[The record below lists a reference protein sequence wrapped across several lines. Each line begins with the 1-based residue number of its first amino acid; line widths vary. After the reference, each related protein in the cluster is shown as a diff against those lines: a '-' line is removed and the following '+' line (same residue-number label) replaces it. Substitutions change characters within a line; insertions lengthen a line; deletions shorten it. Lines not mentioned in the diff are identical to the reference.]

1 MSSNERRIRR
11 MKNYKDPH
19 KEREEKKYDNPIPSR
34 ELMLDVMNKAGH
46 PIGYN
51 ELTETLGITEQDQLD
66 AIKYRLRAM
75 ERDGQIL
82 FNRGKKYLPVEKAD
96 LVAGKV
102 QGHPDGFGFL
112 VPDDGSD
119 DLYLHGKQM
128 RKILHG
134 DRVLASVTGIDRKGR
149 REGAIVE
156 ILEHN
161 TENVVGRYFVESG
174 LGFVTP
180 DNSRIAQDILI
191 PPESNN
197 GAKSGQ
203 IVVAKIVEFPTS
215 RHQPIGK
222 IAEVLGDHMAPGM
235 EIEIA
240 LRSHDLPHIWP
251 QDVVAASD
259 KLSDE
264 VLEEDKKGRTDLR
277 KMPLVTID
285 GEDSRDFD
293 DAVYCEKDNKGNW
306 VLTVAI
312 ADVSHYVQINSA
324 LDKEALNRA
333 TSVYFPAEV
342 IPMLPEK
349 ISNGL
354 CSLNP
359 HLDRLCMVCEATIDS
374 DGEVIS
380 YNFKSGLMNSHARLT
395 YTKMAAIVVDH
406 DAELREEYKEIV
418 DHLDDLYK
426 LYAVLRKARDER
438 GSIDFET
445 TETQIVFG
453 KDRKI
458 ENIKPTTRNDAHKII
473 EECMVTA
480 NMCAARFLKQH
491 KIPALHRVHRGPEVE
506 KLFKVN
512 EFLNGLGLKLGGGA
526 EPQPSDYAALLASV
540 KERPDARLI
549 QTVML
554 RSMSR
559 AQYEPVDKEKP
570 ESTRHFGLARK
581 DYAHFT
587 SPIRRY
593 PDLLVHRA
601 ILHILKNGS
610 AEGSAQ
616 SYAYDYTQ
624 MKALGAHSSECE
636 KRADDASRDVM
647 AWLKA
652 EYMQDKVGETFTG
665 IISTVTNFGLFVE
678 LDDVYV
684 EGLVHVSALKSDYY
698 HFDQGKHQMVGEN
711 SGKSYR
717 LGDTIEVLVA
727 RVDLDDRKIDF
738 TLPGSESD
746 PSSRPKKK
754 SKSDFKNKKS
764 SKDVGFKSPK
774 KKDKVKKDAKKKK
787 KKTVPKNMK
796 RAKKKA
802 QQESKQ

>member
-1 MSSNERRIRR
+1 

-19 KEREEKKYDNPIPSR
+19 KEREEKKYENPIPSR
-34 ELMLDVMNKAGH
+34 ELMLEVMHKAGH
-46 PIGYN
+46 PISYN
-51 ELTETLGITEQDQLD
+51 ELTETLGIIEQERLD

-82 FNRGKKYLPVEKAD
+82 FNRGKKYLPVEKTD

-128 RKILHG
+128 RKVLHG
-134 DRVLASVTGIDRKGR
+134 DRVLASVTGTDRKGR

-161 TENVVGRYFVESG
+161 TETVVGRYFVESG

-180 DNSRIAQDILI
+180 DNSRIAQDILV
-191 PPESNN
+191 PPESSNE
-197 GAKSGQ
+197 AKSGQ

-222 IAEVLGDHMAPGM
+222 ISEVLGDHMAPGM

-240 LRSHDLPHIWP
+240 LRSHDLPHVWP
-251 QDVVAASD
+251 REVIAATD

-293 DAVYCEKDNKGNW
+293 DAVYCEKDKKGNW

-312 ADVSHYVQINSA
+312 ADVSHYVQIGSD
-324 LDKEALNRA
+324 LDKEAFNRA

-359 HLDRLCMVCEATIDS
+359 KVDRLCMVCEATING
-374 DGEVIS
+374 DGEVIN

-395 YTKMAAIVVDH
+395 YTKMAAIVVDQ
-406 DAELREEYKEIV
+406 DADLREEYKDIIN
-418 DHLDDLYK
+418 HLDDLYE
-426 LYAVLRKARDER
+426 LYKILRIAREKR
-438 GSIDFET
+438 GSMDFET
-445 TETQIVFG
+445 TETKIIFG
-453 KDRKI
+453 KNRKI
-458 ENIKPTTRNDAHKII
+458 ENIKPTTRNDAHRII

-480 NMCAARFLKQH
+480 NMCAARFLKKH

-526 EPQPSDYAALLASV
+526 EPQPSDYANLLASV
-540 KERPDARLI
+540 KDRPDARLI

-610 AEGSAQ
+610 AEG
-616 SYAYDYTQ
+616 YTYDYAQ
-624 MKALGAHSSECE
+624 MKAFGVHSSECE
-636 KRADDASRDVM
+636 QRADDASRDVM

-684 EGLVHVSALKSDYY
+684 EGLVHVSALRSDYY
-698 HFDQGKHQMVGEN
+698 HFDQAKHQMVGEN
-711 SGKSYR
+711 SGKTYR
-717 LGDTIEVLVA
+717 LGDSIEVQIA

-738 TLPGSESD
+738 TLPGAESD
-746 PSSRPKKK
+746 SSGRGKPKRSKKDDSYK
-754 SKSDFKNKKS
+754 SKNK
-764 SKDVGFKSPK
+764 G
-774 KKDKVKKDAKKKK
+774 KVKKEGKKK
-787 KKTVPKNMK
+787 KKTLPKK
-796 RAKKKA
+796 EKKAKKKA
-802 QQESKQ
+802 KLEAKRAAKKNR

>member
-1 MSSNERRIRR
+1 
-11 MKNYKDPH
+11 
-19 KEREEKKYDNPIPSR
+19 
-34 ELMLDVMNKAGH
+34 MLEVMHKAGH
-46 PIGYN
+46 PIGFT
-51 ELTETLGITEQDQLD
+51 ELIETLGIEEQERID
-66 AIKYRLRAM
+66 AMKFRLRAM

-112 VPDDGSD
+112 VPDDESD

-128 RKILHG
+128 RKVLHG
-134 DRVLASVTGIDRKGR
+134 DRVLASVTGVDRKGR

-156 ILEHN
+156 IIEHN
-161 TENVVGRYFVESG
+161 TETVVGRYFVESG

-191 PPESNN
+191 PPESSN

-203 IVVAKIVEFPTS
+203 IVVAKIVEFPTT

-222 IAEVLGDHMAPGM
+222 ISEVLGDHMAPGM

-240 LRSHDLPHIWP
+240 LRSHDLPHVWP
-251 QDVVAASD
+251 QDVVAAAE

-264 VLEEDKKGRTDLR
+264 VLEKDKKGRTDYR
-277 KMPLVTID
+277 KVPLVTID

-293 DAVYCEKDNKGNW
+293 DAVYCEKDSKGNW
-306 VLTVAI
+306 KLTVAI
-312 ADVSHYVQINSA
+312 ADVSHYVQIGSA
-324 LDKEALNRA
+324 LDKEAYNRA

-359 HLDRLCMVCEATIDS
+359 HVDRLCMVCEATINAE
-374 DGEVIS
+374 GEVTD
-380 YNFKSGLMNSHARLT
+380 YNFKSGVMNSHARLT
-395 YTKMAAIVVDH
+395 YTKMAAIVVDQ
-406 DAELREEYKEIV
+406 DTDLRNEYSEIV
-418 DHLDDLYK
+418 DHLDDLYA
-426 LYAVLRKARDER
+426 LYKVLRKARDIR

-445 TETQIVFG
+445 TETQIIFG

-480 NMCAARFLKQH
+480 NMCAARFLKKH

-506 KLFKVN
+506 KLFKVT

-526 EPQPSDYAALLASV
+526 EPQPSDYSALLNSV

-610 AEGSAQ
+610 AEG
-616 SYAYDYTQ
+616 YAYDYAQ
-624 MKALGAHSSECE
+624 MKALGVHSSECE
-636 KRADDASRDVM
+636 QRADDASRDVM

-652 EYMQDKVGETFTG
+652 EYMQDKVGETFKG

-684 EGLVHVSALKSDYY
+684 EGLVHVTALKSDYY
-698 HFDQGKHQMVGEN
+698 HFDQAKHQMVGEN

-717 LGDTIEVLVA
+717 LGDPIEVLVA

-738 TLPGSESD
+738 TLPSSGSSD
-746 PSSRPKKK
+746 EGFRKPKKK
-754 SKSDFKNKKS
+754 KESF
-764 SKDVGFKSPK
+764 K
-774 KKDKVKKDAKKKK
+774 KKDKSTKTTKKGKRTTPKKEKK
-787 KKTVPKNMK
+787 
-796 RAKKKA
+796 AKKKA
-802 QQESKQ
+802 KYESKKK

>member
-1 MSSNERRIRR
+1 

-19 KEREEKKYDNPIPSR
+19 KDREAKKYDNPIPSR
-34 ELMLDVMNKAGH
+34 ELMLEVMHKAGH
-46 PIGYN
+46 PVGFT
-51 ELTETLGITEQDQLD
+51 ELTESLGITEQEKLD
-66 AIKYRLRAM
+66 AMKYRLRAM

-96 LVAGKV
+96 LIAGKV

-112 VPDDGSD
+112 VPDDGSN

-128 RKILHG
+128 RKVLHG
-134 DRVLASVTGIDRKGR
+134 DRVLASVTGTDRKGR

-156 ILEHN
+156 IIEHH
-161 TENVVGRYFVESG
+161 TEAVVGRYFVESG

-191 PPESNN
+191 PPESSH

-203 IVVAKIVEFPTS
+203 IVVAKIVEYPTP

-222 IAEVLGDHMAPGM
+222 IAEILGDHMAPGM

-251 QDVVAASD
+251 ADVVIATD
-259 KLSDE
+259 TLNDE
-264 VLEEDKKGRTDLR
+264 VLEKDKKGRTDLR
-277 KMPLVTID
+277 DMPLVTID

-293 DAVYCEKDNKGNW
+293 DAVYCEKDKNGNW
-306 VLTVAI
+306 LLNVAI

-359 HLDRLCMVCEATIDS
+359 HVDRLCMVCQATINAT
-374 DGEVIS
+374 GEVLD
-380 YNFKSGLMNSHARLT
+380 YNFKSALMNSHARLT
-395 YTKMAAIVVDH
+395 YTKMAAIVVEQDL
-406 DAELREEYKEIV
+406 DLREEYKV
-418 DHLDDLYK
+418 LTPHLDNLYALYK
-426 LYAVLRKARDER
+426 VLRKARDIR

-458 ENIKPTTRNDAHKII
+458 ENIKPISRNDAHKII

-480 NMCAARFLKQH
+480 NMCAARFLKKH

-506 KLFKVN
+506 KLSKVN

-526 EPQPSDYAALLASV
+526 EPQPSDYAALLNSV
-540 KERPDARLI
+540 KQRPDARLI

-559 AQYEPVDKEKP
+559 AQYEPVDEEKP

-601 ILHILKNGS
+601 IVHILKNSS
-610 AEGSAQ
+610 AENPAKH
-616 SYAYDYTQ
+616 YAYDYAQ
-624 MKALGAHSSECE
+624 MKALGKHSSECE
-636 KRADDASRDVM
+636 QRADDASRDVM

-652 EYMQDKVGETFTG
+652 EYMQDKVGDTFKG
-665 IISTVTNFGLFVE
+665 IISTVTSFGLFVE
-678 LDDVYV
+678 LNDVYV

-698 HFDQGKHQMVGEN
+698 HFDPAKHQMLGEN

-717 LGDTIEVLVA
+717 LGDSIEVLVA

-738 TLPGSESD
+738 TLPNDAGKASD
-746 PSSRPKKK
+746 KDSRP
-754 SKSDFKNKKS
+754 
-764 SKDVGFKSPK
+764 PR
-774 KKDKVKKDAKKKK
+774 KKDKLKKDKTKKETKKK
-787 KKTVPKNMK
+787 KKTVPKNE
-796 RAKKKA
+796 KKA
-802 QQESKQ
+802 KFEDRHKT

>member
-1 MSSNERRIRR
+1 
-11 MKNYKDPH
+11 MKKFKDPH
-19 KEREEKKYDNPIPSR
+19 QEREAKKYENPIPSR
-34 ELMLDVMNKAGH
+34 ELMLELMHKAGH
-46 PIGYN
+46 PISFT
-51 ELTETLGITEQDQLD
+51 ELTETLGIEEQDRLD
-66 AIKYRLRAM
+66 AMKYRLRAM

-82 FNRGKKYLPVEKAD
+82 FNRSKKYLPVEKAD
-96 LVAGKV
+96 LIAGKV

-128 RKILHG
+128 RKVLHG
-134 DRVLASVTGIDRKGR
+134 DRVLASVTGVDRKGR
-149 REGAIVE
+149 REGSIVE

-161 TENVVGRYFVESG
+161 TETVVGRYFVESG

-180 DNSRIAQDILI
+180 DNSRIAQDILV
-191 PPESNN
+191 PPESSN

-251 QDVVAASD
+251 QEVIAATD

-264 VLEEDKKGRTDLR
+264 VLEEDKKGRVDLR

-293 DAVYCEKDNKGNW
+293 DAVYCEKDKNGNW
-306 VLTVAI
+306 VLTIAI
-312 ADVSHYVQINSA
+312 ADVSHYVKNGSD

-359 HLDRLCMVCEATIDS
+359 KVDRLCMVCEATINA
-374 DGEVIS
+374 DGEVTDYTFS
-380 YNFKSGLMNSHARLT
+380 SAVMNSHARLT
-395 YTKMAAIVVDH
+395 YTKMAAMVVNN
-406 DAELREEYKEIV
+406 DADLREEYKDIIE
-418 DHLDDLYK
+418 HLDDLYV
-426 LYAVLRKARDER
+426 LYGILRKAREDR

-453 KDRKI
+453 KNRKI
-458 ENIKPTTRNDAHKII
+458 ENIKPTTRNDAHRII

-480 NMCAARFLKQH
+480 NMCAARFLKKH

-526 EPQPSDYAALLASV
+526 EPQPSDYSSLLASV
-540 KERPDARLI
+540 KDRPDARLI

-559 AQYEPVDKEKP
+559 AQYEPVDKENP

-601 ILHILKNGS
+601 ILHILKHGS
-610 AEGSAQ
+610 AEN
-616 SYAYDYTQ
+616 YAYDYAQ

-636 KRADDASRDVM
+636 QRADDASRDVM

-652 EYMQDKVGETFTG
+652 EYMQDKVGETFSG

-698 HFDQGKHQMVGEN
+698 HFDQAKHKMVGEN
-711 SGKSYR
+711 TGKSYR
-717 LGDTIEVLVA
+717 LGDSIEVLVA

-738 TLPGSESD
+738 TLPDAGDGSD
-746 PSSRPKKK
+746 K
-754 SKSDFKNKKS
+754 SFRK
-764 SKDVGFKSPK
+764 VK
-774 KKDKVKKDAKKKK
+774 KKDKFNKDKTKSKKSAKKKK
-787 KKTVPKNMK
+787 KTLPKK
-796 RAKKKA
+796 EKKAKKKA
-802 QQESKQ
+802 KLEAKRNAKKRR